1 MFRNRLHAGLEL
13 AAKLKKYQHGPGV
26 VLAIPR
32 GGVPVAYVVA
42 RQLALPLDISLT
54 KKIGHPLNKE
64 YAIGAASLDSYF
76 ITPGN
81 EVPATY
87 VEQEVEKIRARL
99 KEMHKKFMGGK
110 SPEKLEGKT
119 VIVID
124 DGIATGNTILATIH
138 LLRKSKL
145 GKIVIAAPVAS
156 KSALELLAKEADD
169 VIVLLVPDRFNSVGS
184 FYENFTQV
192 TDKEAMYY
200 LENWNISATTGP
212 ANHEHFL

>member
-1 MFRNRLHAGLEL
+1 M
-13 AAKLKKYQHGPGV
+13 KKYQHGPGV

-110 SPEKLEGKT
+110 SPEKLEGRT

-138 LLRKSKL
+138 LLRKSKP

-212 ANHEHFL
+212 ANYEHFL